1 MTLSVTIPGR
11 AALELDH
18 LLLDFTGTLSL
29 DGALFPGVADRLEAL
44 ARTLRVTVLTAD
56 TFGTARQALAGLP
69 LEVRLVATGADKLA
83 FLEGLGAGRVV
94 AVGNGRND
102 AAMLERAT
110 LGIAVVGPE
119 GAAAGL
125 VGVADVVVADIRA
138 ALDLFLHP
146 LRLTATLRP

>member
-29 DGALFPGVADRLEAL
+29 DGALLPGVADRLEAL